1 MTTYHFSRSGLL
13 AGALLMAFTLLSS
26 AHAESVAA
34 KVESLKGSAFYD
46 NGNGAVALAAGA
58 EISAGSLVTT
68 SPDSEAVLRLGTSV
82 LRVFGGTTVSLDRLN
97 QEATSAG
104 VVIDTQIDLKDG
116 TIAGAVAKFASALS
130 KFEIKVPTGVVS
142 VDASANATSFYMSA
156 PDDIRII
163 EGSGIFVYNRDGV
176 VSSARIDGGSRFA
189 SSTTAQSVQTM
200 TEAEV
205 SQTAA
210 VTPEASAVS
219 TVTQTTAITAVQ
231 TTINPANFFISPTK
245 GGN

>member
-97 QEATSAG
+97 QEATSLELLS
-104 VVIDTQIDLKDG
+104 ILKLISKPAPLLG
-116 TIAGAVAKFASALS
+116 RLPSLPLHCLNLRLKFLQELCLLMLPRMRLL
-130 KFEIKVPTGVVS
+130 FT
-142 VDASANATSFYMSA
+142 
-156 PDDIRII
+156 
-163 EGSGIFVYNRDGV
+163 
-176 VSSARIDGGSRFA
+176 
-189 SSTTAQSVQTM
+189 
-200 TEAEV
+200 
-205 SQTAA
+205 
-210 VTPEASAVS
+210 
-219 TVTQTTAITAVQ
+219 
-231 TTINPANFFISPTK
+231 
-245 GGN
+245 

>member
-1 MTTYHFSRSGLL
+1 MTTYQFSRSGFL
-13 AGALLMAFTLLSS
+13 AGALLMAFTLLAS

-46 NGNGAVALAAGA
+46 NGNGAVALAVGA

-68 SPDSEAVLRLGTSV
+68 SPDSEAVLRLGTST
-82 LRVFGGTTVSLDRLN
+82 LRVFGSTTVSLDRLN
-97 QEATSAG
+97 QEVTSAG

-130 KFEIKVPTGVVS
+130 KFEIKLPVGVYS
-142 VDASANATSFYMSA
+142 VDASLNANSFYISA
-156 PDDIRII
+156 PDDIRIRD
-163 EGSGIFVYNRDGV
+163 GSGVFVYNRDGV

-200 TEAEV
+200 TEAEA
-205 SQTAA
+205 SQ
-210 VTPEASAVS
+210 ASAAIPETS
-219 TVTQTTAITAVQ
+219 IATQTTAITAVQ
-231 TTINPANFFISPTK
+231 TTVNPANFFISPTK
-245 GGN
+245 AGN